1 MGDVARKS
9 IENEEILYKLF
20 GINAEL
26 LIDHAWG
33 YEPCTIESIKKY
45 RPSTNSISSGQVL
58 HCPYNYE
65 KTMLIIKEMAEL
77 LALDLVEKK
86 LVTNQIVLTIGY
98 DVENVT
104 NPLINKENIKEITN
118 DRYGRKIPKPAHG
131 TINLDY
137 KTSSGKIIMEAAINL
152 YKKIIDKNLLIRRIN
167 ITANKVINESKVR
180 KSEYEQ
186 IDLFKNYQEESKRK
200 NKEKKEKRLQET
212 MINIKNKYGK
222 NAILKGMNLEEGG
235 TTIERN
241 IQIGG
246 HKG

>member
-1 MGDVARKS
+1 
-9 IENEEILYKLF
+9 
-20 GINAEL
+20 
-26 LIDHAWG
+26 
-33 YEPCTIESIKKY
+33 
-45 RPSTNSISSGQVL
+45 
-58 HCPYNYE
+58 
-65 KTMLIIKEMAEL
+65 
-77 LALDLVEKK
+77 
-86 LVTNQIVLTIGY
+86 
-98 DVENVT
+98 
-104 NPLINKENIKEITN
+104 
-118 DRYGRKIPKPAHG
+118 
-131 TINLDY
+131 
-137 KTSSGKIIMEAAINL
+137 MEAAINL

-167 ITANKVINESKVR
+167 ITANKVINESEVR